1 MKLLSSASANSKTR
15 KTSES
20 QPDYRIVTLSLSPD
34 RTAEGHPT
42 NCPNSVP
49 SCVDAC
55 VGNVNVGLAGIWKS
69 IMEARVRKTV
79 FMRTDRKAFLKQLI
93 DELKMEQDRACAE
106 GTVLAVR
113 LNCFS
118 DLPWELPSFGSI
130 PEKFPDASFWDY
142 TKVYK
147 RVGNA
152 GANYHLTASWT
163 EIAAHQDACA
173 EVIECGHNVAVVFG
187 QHGRFT
193 GWSAYN
199 QELPK
204 TFVIGGHRRIVFDGD
219 MNDMRF
225 LDWQASQNGARL
237 GRVCGL
243 RLKSGNGAMRDR
255 ALSSGFAVQ
264 VVR

>member
-15 KTSES
+15 KTQDG

-34 RTAEGHPT
+34 KSAEGYPT

-69 IMEARVRKTV
+69 IMDARKRKTA
-79 FMRTDRKAFLKQLI
+79 FMRDDRKAFLAQLI
-93 DELKMEQDRACAE
+93 DELKREQERADIE
-106 GTVLAVR
+106 GTVLAAR

-118 DLPWELPSFGSI
+118 DLPWELPSFGSM

-152 GANYHLTASWT
+152 GPNYHLTASWT
-163 EIAAHQDACA
+163 EKPEHQDDCA
-173 EVIECGHNVAVVFG
+173 GVIEAGHNVAVVFG
-187 QHGRFT
+187 QHGKLT
-193 GWSAYN
+193 GWRAYG
-199 QELPK
+199 QELPR

-219 MNDMRF
+219 TNDMRF
-225 LDWQASQNGARL
+225 LDWRASENGARL

-243 RLKSGNGAMRDR
+243 RLKSGNGAMRER
-255 ALSSGFAVQ
+255 ALESGFAVNTGK
-264 VVR
+264 